1 MNKVKH
7 IAAILAAVAIVAGLV
22 LSLVTPGAAQQ
33 QAAEHVRGRAYLF
46 YGLIAAIDWG
56 MDELAQRIDRSGV
69 LATTN
74 SHMSW
79 RSVAD
84 QAINDYRHDPK
95 PIAVVGHSIGG
106 DSAIQFAEALEAA
119 HVPVSLLVTYD
130 PTRAAG
136 RVPANVERYI
146 NLFQSSNILGGGDLA
161 PGRGFHG
168 NYASYNLKDR
178 TEIIHVNLD
187 KFSRIQE
194 LLAAKIRSM
203 SLRGEGEAVPLH
215 IVFAATGPIEL
226 WDSGTPIS
234 AHAGETLQS
243 LATEYHVPPWAL
255 AQVNQKSESA
265 ALTEGERIV
274 VPRYLGQ
281 KFGSRPT
288 ANEAAKPTISDT
300 PNAASTEAPKPATS
314 DIPNAAATEAPKPAT
329 SETPSAA
336 ATEAPKPA
344 TSETPSAASSE
355 TAKPTASDAPSA
367 RATEAPKPTASDT
380 PSAASS
386 EAPEPA
392 STAATIKN

>member
-1 MNKVKH
+1 MIKVKH
-7 IAAILAAVAIVAGLV
+7 IAAILAAVSILVA
-22 LSLVTPGAAQQ
+22 LVTTGTAQQ
-33 QAAEHVRGRAYLF
+33 PVHGRAYLF
-46 YGLIAAIDWG
+46 YGLIPAIDWG
-56 MDELAQRIDRSGV
+56 MDELAQRINRSGV

-79 RSVAD
+79 RGVAD

-119 HVPVSLLVTYD
+119 HVPVSLLITYD

-146 NLFQSSNILGGGDLA
+146 NLFQSSNILGGGDLG

-243 LATEYHVPPWAL
+243 LATEYHVPLWAL
-255 AQVNQKSESA
+255 AQINQKSESA

-281 KFGSRPT
+281 KLGPRPA
-288 ANEAAKPTISDT
+288 ANEAAKPTKSDT
-300 PNAASTEAPKPATS
+300 PNAASTEAPKPAAS
-314 DIPNAAATEAPKPAT
+314 DTPSAASTEAPKPAASDTPSAAAPEAPKPAT
-329 SETPSAA
+329 SATPSAA

-344 TSETPSAASSE
+344 
-355 TAKPTASDAPSA
+355 
-367 RATEAPKPTASDT
+367 ASDT
-380 PSAASS
+380 PNAASS
-386 EAPEPA
+386 EAQEPA